1 MSKNFKKELEIFCV
15 RLKQLTWDNEHTQA
29 KLEIANHF
37 KLDKHFRIFKGI
49 EAIHDAEGYLPAEM
63 NGYRYRK
70 GVELLEAIKQ
80 EHGEEVYQQIYDS
93 L

>member
-1 MSKNFKKELEIFCV
+1 MSKIITKELEVLCS
-15 RLKQLTWDNEHTQA
+15 RLKQLTWNNEHTRA
-29 KLEIANHF
+29 RLEIANYF
-37 KLDKHFRIFKGI
+37 GLDKHYRVFKAI
-49 EAIHDAEGYLPAEM
+49 EEIHDTVGYLPAEM

>member
-1 MSKNFKKELEIFCV
+1 MSKFNRKEIETFCV

-29 KLEIANHF
+29 KLEIANYF
-37 KLDKHFRIFKGI
+37 GFDKHYRVFKAI
-49 EAIHDAEGYLPAEM
+49 EEIHDTVGYLPAEM

>member
-1 MSKNFKKELEIFCV
+1 MNKFTRKEIETFCV
-15 RLKQLTWDNEHTQA
+15 RLKQLTWDNKHTQA
-29 KLEIANHF
+29 RLEIANYF
-37 KLDKHFRIFKGI
+37 GLDKHYRVFKAI
-49 EAIHDAEGYLPAEM
+49 EEIHDTVGYLPAEM

-70 GVELLEAIKQ
+70 GIELLEAIKQ